1 MGEIGVGQSGDTLV
15 TLLGSC
21 VAVVL
26 FDPNAK
32 KAALAH
38 IQLPASS
45 SSPPVTN
52 PATNLVTNTDAAIDT
67 AGKYADTAIPAL
79 MREFSTLN
87 RSQLI
92 VHLAGGADMFKTSR
106 LLTVGK
112 LNVQAAERLLGQ
124 LNLSIVS
131 HDCGG
136 PLARRVRFE
145 VSTGMML
152 VEKVEK
158 PTELNT

>member
-21 VAVVL
+21 VAVIL

-38 IQLPASS
+38 IQLPESS
-45 SSPPVTN
+45 SFP
-52 PATNLVTNTDAAIDT
+52 PATDREASVET

-79 MREFSTLN
+79 MQEFSNPAQSRLF
-87 RSQLI
+87 

-112 LNVQAAERLLGQ
+112 LNIQAAERLLGE
-124 LNLSIVS
+124 LNLSIIS

-136 PLARRVRFE
+136 LLARRVRFE